1 MRMTQKTGID
11 FELDAIDG
19 TDDKSLKALADKC
32 KALENVEGL
41 VERTEDALKVYKEQ
55 ARILSEED
63 IPNFLAE
70 KGLQSITLD
79 NGTEVKIF
87 EDIKPGV
94 LVKNKEFVYNWL
106 RDQGHGDL
114 IKNNVAV
121 TFGMGEDTEA
131 AKLKI
136 AIRNLGMACTEKE
149 DVHYQTMK
157 AFVSEQHRTGLSL
170 PDEFGVHV
178 ANKTKLVQKKT
189 IK

>member
-106 RDQGHGDL
+106 RDQGHRDL
-114 IKNNVAV
+114 I
-121 TFGMGEDTEA
+121 
-131 AKLKI
+131 
-136 AIRNLGMACTEKE
+136 
-149 DVHYQTMK
+149 
-157 AFVSEQHRTGLSL
+157 
-170 PDEFGVHV
+170 
-178 ANKTKLVQKKT
+178 
-189 IK
+189 